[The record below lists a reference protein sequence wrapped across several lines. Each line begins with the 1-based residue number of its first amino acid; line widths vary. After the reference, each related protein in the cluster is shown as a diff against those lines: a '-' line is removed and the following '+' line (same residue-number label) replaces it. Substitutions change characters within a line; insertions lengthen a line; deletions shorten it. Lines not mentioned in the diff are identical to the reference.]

1 MIASAAASGWV
12 AIALNPKSSF
22 HIGPGFHG
30 VLLSFL
36 SDCKRLTKAWL
47 RPKGFVEA
55 WKYLKGN
62 DIVAAA
68 LSGGG
73 LAANSPLT
81 QRLIAARPKANKGV
95 RDNCPLTP
103 LPGWRKLELSPQP
116 LFQFRVLSFGLLEE
130 SWCG

>member
-1 MIASAAASGWV
+1 MEPDKESWRESDAVDSRAAQTLFLCSLCL
-12 AIALNPKSSF
+12 ALNPKSSF

-73 LAANSPLT
+73 LAANS
-81 QRLIAARPKANKGV
+81 R
-95 RDNCPLTP
+95 
-103 LPGWRKLELSPQP
+103 
-116 LFQFRVLSFGLLEE
+116 
-130 SWCG
+130 